1 MERSA
6 VTSLLRSALDLH
18 MVVLGPAAT
27 RQKIADIFSAAVV
40 SGQDDSSVQ
49 KTAASPLPK
58 NENESSSGSSPVIV
72 PCCWGQYRGKWA
84 DMSDNEE
91 T

>member
-49 KTAASPLPK
+49 KTAASPLS
-58 NENESSSGSSPVIV
+58 NENGSSSGSSPIIV
-72 PCCWGQYRGKWA
+72 PCCWGQSRGKWA